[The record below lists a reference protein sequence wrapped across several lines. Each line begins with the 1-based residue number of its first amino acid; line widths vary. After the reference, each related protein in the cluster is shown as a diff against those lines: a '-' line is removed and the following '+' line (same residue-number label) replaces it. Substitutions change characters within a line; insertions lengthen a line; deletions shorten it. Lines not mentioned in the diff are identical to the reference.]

1 MQEDK
6 HALSTVEG
14 ETMSEQ
20 PDLSERSV
28 RDGVTVKAAPGLLR
42 RRGVRLTAF
51 AVLVITLSAG
61 ISALVAQAVQP
72 DYVVFDMKGTID
84 TFRQQTAQS
93 ALDKEKLEALTKH
106 FGSALDASL
115 SDWQAA
121 HGGVILVK
129 GAVVAGVT
137 DITPVIQADIAR
149 QMQAAP

>member
-1 MQEDK
+1 
-6 HALSTVEG
+6 
-14 ETMSEQ
+14 MSEQ

-28 RDGVTVKAAPGLLR
+28 RDGVTVKASPGLLR
-42 RRGVRLTAF
+42 RRDVRLTAF
-51 AVLVITLSAG
+51 AALVITLSAG

-93 ALDKEKLEALTKH
+93 ALDKEKLEALTKR
-106 FGSALDASL
+106 FGSSLDASL

>member
-28 RDGVTVKAAPGLLR
+28 RDGVTVKEAPGLLR
-42 RRGVRLTAF
+42 RRDVRLTAF

-93 ALDKEKLEALTKH
+93 ALDKEKLEALTKR

-137 DITPVIQADIAR
+137 DITPVIQGDIAR

>member
-1 MQEDK
+1 MQEEK
-6 HALSTVEG
+6 QPLSAAES
-14 ETMSEQ
+14 ET
-20 PDLSERSV
+20 PDAQSV
-28 RDGVTVKAAPGLLR
+28 RDGVTLRSAPGLLHR
-42 RRGVRLTAF
+42 RSVRLAAF
-51 AVLVITLSAG
+51 AALVITFSAG
-61 ISALVAQAVQP
+61 VSALVAQAVQP

-93 ALDKEKLEALTKH
+93 ALDKERLAALTKR

-137 DITPVIQADIAR
+137 DITPAIQADIAR
-149 QMQAAP
+149 QMQATP

>member
-1 MQEDK
+1 MQEDRQPPAENAEDK
-6 HALSTVEG
+6 E
-14 ETMSEQ
+14 MSN
-20 PDLSERSV
+20 SAH
-28 RDGVTVKAAPGLLR
+28 VTAAARLLR
-42 RRGVRLTAF
+42 SRGVRLAAF
-51 AVLVITLSAG
+51 AVLVIALSAG

-84 TFRQQTAQS
+84 TFRQQTAQQPLEKA
-93 ALDKEKLEALTKH
+93 ALETLTKR
-106 FGSALDASL
+106 FGAALDASL

-149 QMQAAP
+149 QMQGAP

>member
-1 MQEDK
+1 MQEDI
-6 HALSTVEG
+6 HALSAVAG
-14 ETMSEQ
+14 ETPDAQ
-20 PDLSERSV
+20 PLREDVTVKRVSGLLHRRSV
-28 RDGVTVKAAPGLLR
+28 RLA
-42 RRGVRLTAF
+42 AF
-51 AVLVITLSAG
+51 AALVITLSAG
-61 ISALVAQAVQP
+61 VSALVAQAVQP

-93 ALDKEKLEALTKH
+93 ALDKERLAALTKR

-137 DITPVIQADIAR
+137 DITPAIQADIAR
-149 QMQAAP
+149 QMQATP

>member
-1 MQEDK
+1 MQEEK
-6 HALSTVEG
+6 QPLSAAES
-14 ETMSEQ
+14 ET
-20 PDLSERSV
+20 PDAQSV
-28 RDGVTVKAAPGLLR
+28 YDGVTVRSAPGLLR

-51 AVLVITLSAG
+51 AALVITLSTG
-61 ISALVAQAVQP
+61 VSALVAQAVQP
-72 DYVVFDMKGTID
+72 EYAVFDMKGTLD

-93 ALDKEKLEALTKH
+93 ALDKEKLSALTKR

-115 SDWQAA
+115 TEWQAA

-137 DITPVIQADIAR
+137 DITPAIQADIAR

>member
-1 MQEDK
+1 MQEEK
-6 HALSTVEG
+6 QPLSAAE
-14 ETMSEQ
+14 SEA
-20 PDLSERSV
+20 PDAQRV
-28 RDGVTVKAAPGLLR
+28 RDGVTLRSAPGLLR
-42 RRGVRLTAF
+42 RRSVRLAAF
-51 AVLVITLSAG
+51 AALVITLSAG
-61 ISALVAQAVQP
+61 VSALVAQAVQP

-93 ALDKEKLEALTKH
+93 ALDKERLAALTKR

-129 GAVVAGVT
+129 GAVVAGAT
-137 DITPVIQADIAR
+137 DITPAIQADIAR

>member
-1 MQEDK
+1 MQEDRQQPQQV
-6 HALSTVEG
+6 AT
-14 ETMSEQ
+14 ETADNAGMS
-20 PDLSERSV
+20 
-28 RDGVTVKAAPGLLR
+28 DGVRVTAAARLMCSR
-42 RRGVRLTAF
+42 CVRLAAF

-61 ISALVAQAVQP
+61 VSAMVAKAVQP

-84 TFRQQTAQS
+84 TFRQQTAQQPVEKG
-93 ALDKEKLEALTKH
+93 ALETLTKR
-106 FGSALDASL
+106 FGAALDASL

-149 QMQAAP
+149 QMQGAP